1 MQSGECWYGDG
12 GRRLTT
18 TVNSAQKHQ
27 QPHQRP
33 SSDWPGLQVY
43 LCSLVTWHAVG
54 PFSAIFT
61 RAGLA
66 SSGDAAV
73 AAGGM
78 QTSACS
84 GIHVVTDYSV
94 SAIALISS

>member
-1 MQSGECWYGDG
+1 M
-12 GRRLTT
+12 
-18 TVNSAQKHQ
+18 
-27 QPHQRP
+27 
-33 SSDWPGLQVY
+33 
-43 LCSLVTWHAVG
+43 G